1 MTVPLSTR
9 QDIRE
14 LDATGVSRCEIAR
27 RLDVSRNT
35 VARYADMADMSP
47 APPVTSVRPHPATD
61 AHADWIDSVLSADRG
76 APRKQRHTAKRIYD
90 RLVAERGYEG
100 SYESVRRYVAAWRR
114 EHGALASELAFP
126 QTMDELKAGGTPERL
141 APMSPWYAAGAMV
154 LIWTWRLVIS
164 GTASMGSWLNWNRP

>member
-100 SYESVRRYVAAWRR
+100 SYESVRRYVAACGSAHLPKKRLRR
-114 EHGALASELAFP
+114 PLVARPDFSPVHHTEAPRYLPSGSWVAKAASFC
-126 QTMDELKAGGTPERL
+126 R
-141 APMSPWYAAGAMV
+141 
-154 LIWTWRLVIS
+154 R
-164 GTASMGSWLNWNRP
+164 TASRMAP